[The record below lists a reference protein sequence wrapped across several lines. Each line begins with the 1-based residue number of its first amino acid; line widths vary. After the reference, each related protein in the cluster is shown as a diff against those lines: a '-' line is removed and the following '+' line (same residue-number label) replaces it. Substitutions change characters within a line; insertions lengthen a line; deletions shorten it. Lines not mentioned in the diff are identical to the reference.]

1 MQGAD
6 LLRAAEQS
14 SHALQPEKAEPRS
27 EDPAQ
32 PSKQNRKPV
41 SPKDVSLTD
50 WWPGGSS
57 PSEFGSGGCF
67 EDEAMAGLPSAASI
81 S

>member
-1 MQGAD
+1 MEGAD

-41 SPKDVSLTD
+41 SQKDVFPWTD
-50 WWPGGSS
+50 W
-57 PSEFGSGGCF
+57 
-67 EDEAMAGLPSAASI
+67 
-81 S
+81 

>member
-1 MQGAD
+1 MVQGSRICLPMEGAD

-41 SPKDVSLTD
+41 SQKDVFPWTD
-50 WWPGGSS
+50 W
-57 PSEFGSGGCF
+57 
-67 EDEAMAGLPSAASI
+67 
-81 S
+81 